1 MAETLGASP
10 DQAGLLHYIAS
21 ELDDIRRLCQHNG
34 RAFPLRLEALRLLA
48 LNGDQSR
55 PEFDAETAATD
66 SLCMTYAT
74 AAKRLAISNSS
85 LRRLIAAGDIPT
97 VRIGGSI
104 RIVEADLQ
112 AYVETLDRRRSA

>member
-1 MAETLGASP
+1 MAESLGASP
-10 DQAGLLHYIAS
+10 DQAGLLDYIAS

-74 AAKRLAISNSS
+74 AAKRLEQFAASADCCWGHSDGPH
-85 LRRLIAAGDIPT
+85 RRLDSN
-97 VRIGGSI
+97 R
-104 RIVEADLQ
+104 
-112 AYVETLDRRRSA
+112 

>member
-1 MAETLGASP
+1 MAESLGNGP
-10 DQAGLLHYIAS
+10 DQAGLLHHVAS
-21 ELDDIRRLCQHNG
+21 ELDDIRRLYQHNG
-34 RAFPLRLEALRLLA
+34 RAFPLRLEALRLLV

-55 PEFDAETAATD
+55 SEVDANAD
-66 SLCMTYAT
+66 SGDALCMTYAT